1 MQDDEKEVRMPTLHG
16 KTVTDR
22 AEQAGDKTHAQIAR
36 RLKVKQSTVSRLLA
50 GTTAPSLGTL
60 LAIKGAYGIPLDE
73 LVVEDAPAP
82 AETGAEA
89 AR

>member
-1 MQDDEKEVRMPTLHG
+1 MPTLHG

-22 AEQAGDKTHAQIAR
+22 AEQAGDTTHAKIAQR
-36 RLKVKQSTVSRLLA
+36 IKVPQSTVSRLLA
-50 GTTAPSLGTL
+50 GTSEPSVRTL
-60 LAIKGAYGIPLDE
+60 LRIKAAYGIPLDD
-73 LVVEDAPAP
+73 LVVEDAPAS